1 VPRST
6 ATKLHVTL
14 VPPAGALAHDRGAE
28 RERAAAL
35 RRLRPLANK
44 GVCVHVQRYIL
55 AKAKAFAADLPS
67 ARAGEKRSG
76 PGSTTERRVAF
87 WEVSAID
94 GLPAALQ
101 FKLQQEIYHVTDTAS
116 LVGCAPRDAAEVL
129 RALRSGDLSPEWDVT
144 SIGPTT
150 PAEVFAQVRIVS

>member
-1 VPRST
+1 MIVMLSVNGRPRS
-6 ATKLHVTL
+6 
-14 VPPAGALAHDRGAE
+14 
-28 RERAAAL
+28 AA
-35 RRLRPLANK
+35 LRPLANK

-87 WEVSAID
+87 WEMSVID

-101 FKLQQEIYHVTDTAS
+101 FKLQGVTLMRSSERT
-116 LVGCAPRDAAEVL
+116 GCNW
-129 RALRSGDLSPEWDVT
+129 RANRSQTCD
-144 SIGPTT
+144 
-150 PAEVFAQVRIVS
+150 